1 MSKERGWGWSD
12 DELPD
17 DAEVKEI
24 VEDRTKNTSK
34 GYGPDDDGGEDD

>member
-1 MSKERGWGWSD
+1 MGRGWGWSD

-24 VEDRTKNTSK
+24 VEDRTKDASK
-34 GYGPDDDGGEDD
+34 GSGPDEEGWDEDD